1 MDFPV
6 DTNINNYIQFYAV
19 DYPSQESTLFF
30 DEKLMNRED
39 DFIKN
44 YCKGNPFDDYS
55 FSNKYKDEAM
65 HYVQN
70 LFIFALV
77 EQQQEFKNII
87 QNLQDEIK
95 DLKESISKNE

>member
-1 MDFPV
+1 
-6 DTNINNYIQFYAV
+6 
-19 DYPSQESTLFF
+19 
-30 DEKLMNRED
+30 MNRED

-55 FSNKYKDEAM
+55 FSNKYKHEAM